1 MSAARSVLWQK
12 DIAGFD
18 DLPCASTALELE
30 SPAQGDHILAMRS
43 VVPVEAGACGSLFEG
58 DSLSQFVL
66 GYGVER
72 FGLVPFDLA
81 NRKMRLVIIAG
92 EDADEPDRHA
102 HLILVR
108 SIEPLAA

>member
-1 MSAARSVLWQK
+1 
-12 DIAGFD
+12 
-18 DLPCASTALELE
+18 LPCAGTALELE

-43 VVPVEAGACGSLFEG
+43 VVPVEAGACGGLFEG

-81 NRKMRLVIIAG
+81 NRKMSWSSSPVKMRMSLIAM
-92 EDADEPDRHA
+92 
-102 HLILVR
+102 LT
-108 SIEPLAA
+108 